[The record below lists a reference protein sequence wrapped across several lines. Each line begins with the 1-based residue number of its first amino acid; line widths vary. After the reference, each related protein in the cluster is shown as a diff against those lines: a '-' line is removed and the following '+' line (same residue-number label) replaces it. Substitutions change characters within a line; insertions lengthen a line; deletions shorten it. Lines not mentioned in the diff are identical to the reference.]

1 VHGTKEVMMQ
11 QTHTF
16 PSTPFPTWPDRRPRH
31 LRRLVATP
39 LGDVVLMAEAKS
51 LTAVHLPEEVDR
63 GMPADEGSLE
73 SSPGHPGGANDDAGA
88 REVLDTAAA
97 QLDAYFAGTLRA
109 FDLPLHF
116 EGTPFQR
123 QVWGALQDIPFGA
136 TVSYG
141 ELASRVGRPGAA
153 RAVGRAVGQNP
164 LAIIVPCHRVVG
176 ADGTL
181 TGYGGGLEAKAALL
195 SLEGHSLPV

>member
-1 VHGTKEVMMQ
+1 MQ
-11 QTHTF
+11 QSHTL
-16 PSTPFPTWPDRRPRH
+16 PSTAFPTWPDRRPRH

-39 LGDVVLMAEAKS
+39 LGDVVLTAAAKS
-51 LTAVHLPEEVDR
+51 LTAVHLPGEVDR
-63 GMPADEGSLE
+63 DMLAGEGPLGPPAGD
-73 SSPGHPGGANDDAGA
+73 PVAANDDADAGD
-88 REVLDTAAA
+88 VLDAAAA
-97 QLDAYFAGTLRA
+97 QLEAYFAGTLRA
-109 FDLPLHF
+109 FDLPLRF

-123 QVWGALQDIPFGA
+123 LVWGALQDIPFGA
-136 TVSYG
+136 TISYG

-176 ADGTL
+176 ADGGL

-195 SLEGHSLPV
+195 SLEGYSLPL

>member
-1 VHGTKEVMMQ
+1 MQ

-39 LGDVVLMAEAKS
+39 LGDVVLTAQVKS
-51 LTAVHLPEEVDR
+51 LTAVHLPGEVDR
-63 GMPADEGSLE
+63 GAPAGEGPLE
-73 SSPGHPGGANDDAGA
+73 SLTGDAAVANNDGDARG
-88 REVLDTAAA
+88 VLDAAAA
-97 QLDAYFAGTLRA
+97 QLYAYFAGTLRA
-109 FDLPLHF
+109 FDLPLRF

-123 QVWGALQDIPFGA
+123 QVWRALQDIPFGA

-176 ADGTL
+176 ADGSL